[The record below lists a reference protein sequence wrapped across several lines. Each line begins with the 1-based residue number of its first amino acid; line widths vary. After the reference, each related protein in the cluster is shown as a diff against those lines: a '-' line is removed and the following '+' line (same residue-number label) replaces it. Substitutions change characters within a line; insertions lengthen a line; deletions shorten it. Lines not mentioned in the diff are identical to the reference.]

1 MYNVRRFIQIY
12 VEQMIKQYFKTG
24 ADFEYPLEL
33 FDVDTNAS
41 VAIAK
46 NP

>member
-1 MYNVRRFIQIY
+1 
-12 VEQMIKQYFKTG
+12 MIKQYFKTG

-33 FDVDTNAS
+33 FDVDAEAS
-41 VAIAK
+41 VAIAD

>member
-1 MYNVRRFIQIY
+1 MCNVRCFIQLQ

-33 FDVDTNAS
+33 FDAAAEAC
-41 VAIAK
+41 VAIAD